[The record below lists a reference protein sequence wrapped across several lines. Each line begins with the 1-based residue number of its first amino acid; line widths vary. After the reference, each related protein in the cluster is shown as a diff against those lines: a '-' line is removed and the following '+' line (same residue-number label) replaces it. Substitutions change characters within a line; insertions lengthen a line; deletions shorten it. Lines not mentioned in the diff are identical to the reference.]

1 VHRIRTL
8 LLTSLLCSAVAAPAL
23 PQSDFAGK
31 SFGEVVRGS
40 TIGTGLFTIYYKH
53 DDILLSLSPA
63 QLDRDYLLVTQVSQG
78 IGELGLDGGTTL
90 RSDLVRFHRESDRVE
105 LWVVNTH
112 MAAAPGTP
120 MARTVGYSFGH
131 SVAQSF
137 PIASERREGEVLIDI
152 TPFFLSD
159 WADVGTALQSA
170 AAQRKISATI
180 SLDDKRSSLQQLRL
194 YPVNVEAEVRLTY
207 ESSRNLGLETV
218 SDYRWIPIGIHYSLI
233 ELPVV
238 PMRPRYADDRVG
250 YFVSAI
256 KDFSRDTA
264 DNFFVRY
271 INRWRL
277 EKKYPSAA
285 SSVPV
290 QPITYYIDRT
300 VPEEWRPY
308 VRAGILE
315 WNRAFEEVGFRDAI
329 RVLDA
334 PADSSWSAED
344 ARYSTVRWTATNR
357 AVYALGPISVDPR
370 TGEILNADVIISAG
384 WIQRWRGQSGQY
396 VTPVAS
402 VGSAFQEDSIAMQP
416 GADLRLC
423 RYGEGLGRDGGV
435 AAALLAARGEIGVGE
450 SPTRA
455 YIGQALKALVMH
467 EIGHTLGLRHNFR
480 GSAGATSAQLAN
492 RGWTSTHGF
501 GVSVMDY
508 MPPALAPDAAR
519 QGDYYAP
526 TIGSYDRWAI
536 AYGYANVGSGLIQN
550 AVSKGGGGNDAAV
563 WSPELELNG
572 LGAIASQAAEPE
584 HLYGSDEDAGFGGA
598 GLDPTISRYDQTKD
612 PLSWARDRVALIDGL
627 FDSLETR
634 VVAPGQSY
642 ARLRS
647 VFTDLLSSRW
657 YALLVTTKFLGGATV
672 SRDHRGDPG
681 ERPALVNV
689 PASQQR
695 AALSFIAEAG
705 FGERAY
711 QFRPSLLSHL
721 GADRWNHWG
730 ASPYGTPV
738 DFPLLD
744 WALTQQSGLLTQL
757 LDPVVLAR
765 VRDAELRTPDGEA
778 KIGLPELFTTLSSSI
793 WSELGT
799 GTVSRPVRGRNIS
812 ATRRDLQRLHL
823 DMMTRIAI
831 APAPGTPEDARALA
845 RVTLTSLGADIDRVL
860 AAPKP
865 DLDAYT
871 RAHLVDSRQRI
882 RQALDAEMIQAS
894 TVQR

>member
-1 VHRIRTL
+1 MHRTWTL
-8 LLTSLLCSAVAAPAL
+8 LLTSLICSTAAAPAF
-23 PQSDFAGK
+23 PQSDLIGK
-31 SFGEVVRGS
+31 NFSEVTRGS

-63 QLDRDYLLVTQVSQG
+63 QVDRDYLLVTQVAQG

-105 LWVVNTH
+105 LWVVNPH
-112 MAAAPGTP
+112 MAADPGTP
-120 MARTVGYSFGH
+120 MARTVDYSFGH

-137 PIASERREGEVLIDI
+137 PVVSERRQGDVLIDI

-159 WADVGTALQSA
+159 WADLATTLQTA
-170 AAQRKISATI
+170 AAQRKVAANITI
-180 SLDDKRSSLQQLRL
+180 DDKRSSFQQLRL
-194 YPVNVEAEVRLTY
+194 YPANIEAEVRLTF

-218 SDYRWIPIGIHYSLI
+218 SDYRWIPVGVHYSLL
-233 ELPVV
+233 ELPTH
-238 PMRPRYADDRVG
+238 PMRSRYADDRVG
-250 YFVSAI
+250 YFVSAL

-285 SSVPV
+285 SSAPV

-315 WNRAFEEVGFRDAI
+315 WNRAFEDAGYRDAI

-344 ARYSTVRWTATNR
+344 ARYSTVRWTATNH

-384 WIQRWRGQSGQY
+384 WIQRWRGQSGQF

-423 RYGEGLGRDGGV
+423 QYGQGLGRDGGV

-450 SPTRA
+450 SPSRA

-480 GSAGATSAQLAN
+480 GSAGASAAQLAN

-508 MPPALAPDAAR
+508 MPPSLAPDAAR

-536 AYGYANVGSGLIQN
+536 AYGYGSVGGGLVQP
-550 AVSKGGGGNDAAV
+550 AVSKGGGGEAG
-563 WSPELELNG
+563 WTPELELNG
-572 LGAIASQAAEPE
+572 LGVIASQAADPE
-584 HLYGSDEDAGFGGA
+584 HLYGSDEDAGFGSA
-598 GLDPTISRYDQTKD
+598 GLDPTISRYDQTND
-612 PLSWARDRVALIDGL
+612 PLGWARDRVTLIDGL

-642 ARLRS
+642 SRLRS

-657 YALLVTTKFLGGATV
+657 YALLVTTKYLGGATV

-681 ERPALVNV
+681 ERPAVVNV

-705 FGERAY
+705 FGEKAY
-711 QFRPSLLSHL
+711 QFRPALLSHL
-721 GADRWNHWG
+721 GPERWNHWG
-730 ASPYGTPV
+730 ASPYGTPA
-738 DFPLLD
+738 DFPMLD
-744 WALTQQSGLLTQL
+744 WALTQQSGLLAQL
-757 LDPVVLAR
+757 LDPAVLAR
-765 VRDAELRTPDGEA
+765 VRDAELRTPDGEP
-778 KIGLPELFTTLSSSI
+778 KMGLPEVFGTLSSSI
-793 WSELGT
+793 WSELAT
-799 GTVSRPVRGRNIS
+799 ATPSRPMRGRNIS
-812 ATRRDLQRLHL
+812 ANRRDLQRLHL

-831 APAPGTPEDARALA
+831 APLPGTPEDARALA
-845 RVTLTSLGADIDRVL
+845 RMTLTSLGGDIDRVL

-871 RAHLVDSRQRI
+871 RAHLIDSRQRI
-882 RQALDAEMIQAS
+882 RQALDAGMIQAS